1 MVFIFKICVKRFYQ
15 YKVITKG
22 DLPPDDNLI
31 ETGIS
36 TLFTTITDM
45 KGIKM
50 QYILNTANRVICKIG
65 LCLEGRIP

>member
-15 YKVITKG
+15 YKDFTKG

-36 TLFTTITDM
+36 TLFTTIID
-45 KGIKM
+45 KVLRN
-50 QYILNTANRVICKIG
+50 QF
-65 LCLEGRIP
+65 